1 VTERAGGG
9 GGRGHGPVEGEVRLD
24 EVAGGEG
31 GAEGELARE
40 DGGGDDACERAGVLA
55 GTGEVGPAHA
65 EQVEHRTLRVQ
76 DGTAAEGADFDGGH
90 GDGDL
95 ERAAEARG

>member
-1 VTERAGGG
+1 MLHVG
-9 GGRGHGPVEGEVRLD
+9 LD

-55 GTGEVGPAHA
+55 GVGEMGPAHA

-76 DGTAAEGADFDGGH
+76 DGAAAEGADFDGGH

-95 ERAAEARG
+95 EGAAEARG